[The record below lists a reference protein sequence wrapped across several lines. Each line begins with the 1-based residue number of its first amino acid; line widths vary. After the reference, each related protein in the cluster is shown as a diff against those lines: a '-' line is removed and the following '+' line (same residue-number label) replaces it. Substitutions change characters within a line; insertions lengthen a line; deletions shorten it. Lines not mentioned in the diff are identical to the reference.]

1 MSSARWPHD
10 QVGLSYREKA
20 GSRQPPT
27 LSDGDHVRPASS
39 TPRQELPSLFCPIS
53 GILTLEP
60 PCTQTNGE
68 GAADPGRGL
77 TADGDESLL
86 HLSFCSVPQHS
97 APLPTH
103 HPCMS
108 ALPFLPVYFGGWSTA
123 PDPPSPTP
131 CWQHGSILRP
141 VTASRAFPSLLQT
154 ACSLPPPTGQKVWG
168 QRALRLCWPLLSP
181 LTARP
186 SVQQS
191 WPSDQPHG

>member
-27 LSDGDHVRPASS
+27 FSDGDHVRPASS

-123 PDPPSPTP
+123 PDPPSSDPLLPTP
-131 CWQHGSILRP
+131 EHLE
-141 VTASRAFPSLLQT
+141 ASHCLQGF
-154 ACSLPPPTGQKVWG
+154 SQPPPNS
-168 QRALRLCWPLLSP
+168 LFSP
-181 LTARP
+181 ASHRP
-186 SVQQS
+186 KGVGSEGTEAVLAFA
-191 WPSDQPHG
+191 QPPYCPPICATVLAQ